1 MDGGLSGQPSCY
13 AGTSGQ
19 GQFDLYGGSFC
30 DQTGLPGFDFKDGLG
45 CLGVDDS
52 SMSSGASGLT
62 RPQFYQ
68 VTAQTGVKS
77 MMIAGEF
84 VQQSPLGEF
93 FQPDQNLR
101 SLSSSSMRSLSVGS
115 PASVEQ
121 VAHRVTILAYDQF
134 RGVQFPT
141 PTDDDAAMARAML
154 AVMSSSSSS
163 SSPRLSATSRAWH
176 DRGRSRGGG
185 GAFIPYDPTA
195 PAVAGVEARKLSPGQ
210 EMMKRSFSILRG
222 ISPMSGGDARLQ
234 ESRPTTNQ
242 LHHMISE
249 RKRREKL
256 NESFSDLRTLLPP
269 GTKVRPRLAL
279 SLSFFSPSSSSS
291 SSYLHSCR
299 LRLPLRLNLIS
310 PAFKDKASVL
320 AGTIEQVKTLRS
332 QISDLEEKNKAMEMS
347 ILPPD
352 EEDGS
357 ADGVQERIRMT
368 SATEPSSGKQLIE
381 LRVTVPA
388 ECDMIDPVLHIL
400 EFLRKRPEVN
410 LLSLDASIYLRQKNP
425 VRLTILTI
433 RLKGGEEWDEGPFK
447 EAVTRVINEALP

>member
-68 VTAQTGVKS
+68 S

-269 GTKVRPRLAL
+269 GTKVRPRL
-279 SLSFFSPSSSSS
+279 
-291 SSYLHSCR
+291 
-299 LRLPLRLNLIS
+299 
-310 PAFKDKASVL
+310 KDKASVL

-381 LRVTVPA
+381 IRVTVPA
-388 ECDMIDPVLHIL
+388 ECDMIDP
-400 EFLRKRPEVN
+400 RPEVN